1 MGLLLAA
8 YIGGLALRGMGWSPA
23 DDPWF
28 GPVVELAGCFFIVS
42 SWFLATTAASARD
55 AGVSP
60 ENRADGEGVH
70 HDELVWRRSGSAWR
84 AGHGR
89 VLARPARADRLAGRA
104 VAARQQRRADPPH
117 RRVGAGDPRPSAGRR
132 RDRPGDMAGPSGR
145 SAGRPAGQHLTAMRS
160 AAATSTPYR
169 ALVVDDEPSLTRVVA
184 GYLEHDGFVVT
195 TAPDGEQALAAARRD
210 RPDVVVLDLMLPG
223 IDGIEVCRQLRTFT
237 DAYVIMLTARSEE
250 VDTLI
255 GLSVGADD
263 YMTKPF
269 SPRELTARIRGL
281 LRRPRMSAQTGTD
294 PQARTV
300 GDLRLDPQ
308 SRQVS
313 VGQVPVELTRIEFDL
328 LNALIERPKLAYT
341 RRQLIERVWGPD
353 WVGDEHLV
361 DIHVAHIRSKLAD
374 DAVTPRFVVTLRGVG
389 YRMGPG

>member
-1 MGLLLAA
+1 
-8 YIGGLALRGMGWSPA
+8 
-23 DDPWF
+23 
-28 GPVVELAGCFFIVS
+28 V
-42 SWFLATTAASARD
+42 TAPR
-55 AGVSP
+55 
-60 ENRADGEGVH
+60 
-70 HDELVWRRSGSAWR
+70 
-84 AGHGR
+84 
-89 VLARPARADRLAGRA
+89 RPALIG
-104 VAARQQRRADPPH
+104 
-117 RRVGAGDPRPSAGRR
+117 
-132 RDRPGDMAGPSGR
+132 
-145 SAGRPAGQHLTAMRS
+145 S
-160 AAATSTPYR
+160 AAAPIPKIPQPSSSTGTPVR

-184 GYLEHDGFVVT
+184 GYLEHEGFVVT
-195 TAPDGEQALAAARRD
+195 TAADGEQALAAARRD
-210 RPDVVVLDLMLPG
+210 PPDVIVLDLMLPG

-281 LRRPRMSAQTGTD
+281 LRRPRMSASTGAD
-294 PQARTV
+294 PQVRTV

-308 SRQVS
+308 SRQVF
-313 VGQVPVELTRIEFDL
+313 VGDAPVELTRIEFDL
-328 LNALIERPKLAYT
+328 LDALTERPKLAYT

-361 DIHVAHIRSKLAD
+361 DIHVAHIRSKLGD
-374 DAVTPRFVVTLRGVG
+374 DAATPRFVVTIRGVG